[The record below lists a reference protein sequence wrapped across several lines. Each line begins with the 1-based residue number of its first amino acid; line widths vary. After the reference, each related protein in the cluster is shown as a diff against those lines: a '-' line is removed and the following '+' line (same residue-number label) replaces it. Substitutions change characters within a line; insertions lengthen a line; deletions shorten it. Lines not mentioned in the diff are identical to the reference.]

1 MSGPDLPR
9 PVAGSNA
16 IGSFV
21 VGLSPIG
28 SIPPFDWWSTII
40 SQYANSPAITGIVG
54 SFFQC
59 LDQTA
64 NMDLFFDNLWNVT
77 TAVGPGLDVWGR
89 IVGVSRVL
97 QVAGTQ
103 SYLGFEEA
111 SPTGLG
117 FGQQSFFSGQPVTS
131 NYTLNDDSFRTLI
144 YAKALANITDG
155 SIRSINAIL
164 LALFPNRGNAYVTD
178 GGDMTMTY
186 TFTFP
191 LSPAEQAIVKNSGVL
206 PRPTGVSATVI
217 TP

>member
-1 MSGPDLPR
+1 MSGPTLPR

-40 SQYANSPAITGIVG
+40 SQYANSAAIAGIIE

-59 LDQTA
+59 VDQTA

-97 QVAGTQ
+97 QVTGSQ

-111 SPTGLG
+111 APTGFG
-117 FGQQSFFSGQPVTS
+117 FGQQPFFSGQPVTS
-131 NYTLNDDSFRTLI
+131 NYHLDDASFRTLI

-164 LALFPNRGNAYVTD
+164 LALFPNRGNTYVTD
-178 GGDMTMTY
+178 GEDMTMTY

-191 LSPAEQAIVKNSGVL
+191 LSPAEQAIVNNSGVL
-206 PRPTGVSATVI
+206 PRPTGVSATVV